1 MRVLTSLP
9 LLGELLSKVFER
21 IWPDKNNQM
30 EKSLDI
36 ELEEVRQS
44 RGRPT
49 PRMLLRDIV
58 ASVLA
63 MFLILT
69 FCVGFFPVFG
79 PLPEWVN
86 DRLPL
91 AGTLFGVGG

>member
-49 PRMLLRDIV
+49 PRMLLKYIV
-58 ASVLA
+58 ACGLA
-63 MFLILT
+63 MYLILT
-69 FCVGFFPVFG
+69 FLVFFFPEFG
-79 PLPEWVN
+79 PLPEWLH
-86 DRLPL
+86 DLLPL